1 MEIRGFEP
9 LTSSLQSWRSSQLS
23 YIPVLVLP
31 MASVLPLANFK
42 SQTGNYQSA
51 LLQNINRI
59 TRCYIQKKVGGEKKG
74 KMLAHFACKT
84 PARFTLYV
92 WSFGACSP
100 VCFLYMEFA
109 QQTPKAKPSANFCWP
124 GFAPFQSERR

>member
-31 MASVLPLANFK
+31 MANVLPLANFK

-51 LLQNINRI
+51 LLQNINR
-59 TRCYIQKKVGGEKKG
+59 
-74 KMLAHFACKT
+74 
-84 PARFTLYV
+84 FTALHSKNGMGREEVIKRTAFYLNV
-92 WSFGACSP
+92 WIFGAVRPRLSVGNTP
-100 VCFLYMEFA
+100 VL
-109 QQTPKAKPSANFCWP
+109 PKS
-124 GFAPFQSERR
+124 FQSERR